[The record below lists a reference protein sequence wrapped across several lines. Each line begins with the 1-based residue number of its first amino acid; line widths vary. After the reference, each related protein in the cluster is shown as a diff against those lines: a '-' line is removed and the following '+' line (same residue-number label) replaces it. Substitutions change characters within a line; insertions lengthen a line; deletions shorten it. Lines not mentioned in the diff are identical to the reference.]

1 MNLNID
7 PNQATS
13 TTFNATT
20 FNATTIN
27 PITNN
32 STTNY
37 STKPVL
43 VTSALHRSLPDDM
56 VGRLANYRR
65 KLDRKNRPADLSDEQ
80 WEHWKQKKLF
90 ALLEERLDA
99 KSDVEILADER
110 AASALLESVYHF
122 ADERYTLFGYVVM
135 PSHLHWALQLNEDWA
150 REAHLQLS
158 LEKREKIKP
167 LDMIINSLRSFTTNA
182 INRLFGQKGK
192 FWHEDYFGLEIE
204 DRAELQRVVEYME
217 QQPVQRKLVSKPE
230 LFKFSSARIRR
241 AVNLNP
247 GSPIIKTYLHAADN
261 YVFEGSETTAEVAGS

>member
-1 MNLNID
+1 MNLNAD
-7 PNQATS
+7 PKQAAS
-13 TTFNATT
+13 TTK
-20 FNATTIN
+20 
-27 PITNN
+27 
-32 STTNY
+32 Y

-43 VTSALHRSLPDDM
+43 VTSALHRSVPDDM
-56 VGRLANYRR
+56 GGRLANYRR
-65 KLDRKNRPADLSDEQ
+65 KLDRKNKPVDWTDDQ

-99 KSDVEILADER
+99 KSEAEILADER

-135 PSHLHWALQLNEDWA
+135 PSHLHWAIQLNEDWA
-150 REAHLQLS
+150 REAYLQLS
-158 LEKREKIKP
+158 LEKRVKVKP
-167 LDMIINSLRSFTTNA
+167 LDMVINSLRSFTTNT
-182 INRLFGQKGK
+182 INRIFGQKGK
-192 FWHEDYFGLEIE
+192 LWHENYFGLEIE